1 MLTGYEKAA
10 IFLRT
15 IGEDRAAEVLKSLAV
30 DEISKLSS
38 YMSKVGSVGKAD
50 VDLVFREAS
59 DRITTGELQ
68 PVGTDYIRRI
78 LEKVLGVDRAER
90 VLSLIESENPIE
102 SLQDVDPKTLA
113 NFLVTEHPQT
123 VALALCLL
131 EPPQAA
137 EVLANLPDTIKSDVA
152 MRVAST
158 ERIPTHAIEEL
169 EEALKGLEMN
179 RGKGTKVGGIKT
191 VAEIL
196 NQSDRTTEQM
206 ILENID
212 EHDTALADSIRQL
225 MFVFED
231 LSGVDDRGIQS
242 ILKEVSTDDLSL
254 ALKTASETIKE
265 KVFKN
270 MSTRAAT
277 ILQEEMEVKG
287 PVRVSEVEKAQQNIV
302 KVARR
307 LEEEGRIVL
316 GGKGGEQLV

>member
-15 IGEDRAAEVLKSLAV
+15 IGEDRAAEVLKSLAM
-30 DEISKLSS
+30 DEISRISS

-50 VDLVFREAS
+50 IDMVFNEAS
-59 DRITTGELQ
+59 SRITTGELQ
-68 PVGTDYIRRI
+68 PVGQDYIRRI
-78 LEKVLGVDRAER
+78 LEKVLGPDRADR
-90 VLSLIESENPIE
+90 VLALIESESPIE

-113 NFLVTEHPQT
+113 NFLTTEHPQT

-137 EVLANLPDTIKSDVA
+137 EVLVNLPDTMRADVA
-152 MRVAST
+152 MRVAVT

-169 EEALKGLEMN
+169 EEALKGLELT
-179 RGKGTKVGGIKT
+179 RGSGTKVGGIKT

-196 NQSDRTTEQM
+196 NSVERTTEQM

-231 LSGVDDRGIQS
+231 LINVDDKGIQS
-242 ILKEVSTDDLSL
+242 VLKEVSTDDLSL
-254 ALKTASETIKE
+254 ALKTSSETLKDKI
-265 KVFKN
+265 FKN
-270 MSTRAAT
+270 MSSRAAT
-277 ILQEEMEVKG
+277 ILKEEMEVRG

-307 LEEEGRIVL
+307 LEEEGRIIL

>member
-1 MLTGYEKAA
+1 MLTGQEKAA

-15 IGEDRAAEVLKSLAV
+15 IGEDRAAEVLKSLEV
-30 DEISKLSS
+30 DEISKISAF
-38 YMSKVGSVGKAD
+38 MSKVGSVGKAD
-50 VDLVFREAS
+50 IDMVFREAS
-59 DRITTGELQ
+59 DKITTGELQ
-68 PVGTDYIRRI
+68 PVGNDYIRRI
-78 LEKVLGVDRAER
+78 LEKVLGPDRAER
-90 VLSLIESENPIE
+90 VLALIEAESPIE
-102 SLQDVDPKTLA
+102 SLGDVDPKTLA

-123 VALALCLL
+123 TALALCLL
-131 EPPQAA
+131 DSPQAA
-137 EVLANLPDTIKSDVA
+137 QVLANLPDAIKGDVA

-169 EEALKGLEMN
+169 EEALKGLEMT
-179 RGKGTKVGGIKT
+179 RGSGTKVGGVKT
-191 VAEIL
+191 LAEIL
-196 NQSDRTTEQM
+196 NQSERTTEQM

-212 EHDTALADSIRQL
+212 EHDTSLADSIRQL

-231 LSGVDDRGIQS
+231 LVNIDDKGIQT

-254 ALKTASETIKE
+254 ALKTSSETLKD

-277 ILQEEMEVKG
+277 ILKEEMEVRG
-287 PVRVSEVEKAQQNIV
+287 PVRVSEVEKSQQNV
-302 KVARR
+302 LKVARR

>member
-15 IGEDRAAEVLKSLAV
+15 IGEDRAAEVLKSLAM
-30 DEISKLSS
+30 DEISRISA

-50 VDLVFREAS
+50 IELIFNEAS
-59 DRITTGELQ
+59 SRITTGELQ
-68 PVGTDYIRRI
+68 PVGQDYIRRI
-78 LEKVLGVDRAER
+78 LEKVLGPDRADR
-90 VLSLIESENPIE
+90 VLALIDAESPIE

-113 NFLVTEHPQT
+113 NFLTTEHPQT

-131 EPPQAA
+131 DPPQAA
-137 EVLANLPDTIKSDVA
+137 EVLVNLPDTMRADVA
-152 MRVAST
+152 MRVAVT

-169 EEALKGLEMN
+169 EEALKGLELT
-179 RGKGTKVGGIKT
+179 RGSGTKVGGVKT

-196 NQSDRTTEQM
+196 NSVERTTEQM

-231 LSGVDDRGIQS
+231 LSGVDDKGIQS

-254 ALKTASETIKE
+254 ALKTSSETLKDKI
-265 KVFKN
+265 FKN
-270 MSTRAAT
+270 MSSRAAT
-277 ILQEEMEVKG
+277 ILKEEMEVRG